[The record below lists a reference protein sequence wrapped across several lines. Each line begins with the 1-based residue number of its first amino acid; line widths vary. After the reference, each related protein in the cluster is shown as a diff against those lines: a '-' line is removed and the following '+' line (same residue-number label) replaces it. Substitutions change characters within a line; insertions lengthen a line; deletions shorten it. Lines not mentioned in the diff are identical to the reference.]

1 MILIAD
7 SGSTKTDWVLLDGQQ
22 VVAQMVTQGINPVH
36 QDVSTIT
43 GILNAVLGKLGV
55 GVTAIRFYGAGCTQ
69 QCSPV
74 VVKALSQVFP
84 KVEDVEVHSD
94 LLAAA
99 RAVCGTEKGIAC
111 ILGTGANSCL
121 FDGRSIVDNVP
132 PLGYILGDEGSGAV
146 LGKMFLNALFKRALP
161 DSLRDEYLLWA
172 GLSYGDIINKVY
184 RQPMPNRFLASC
196 SLFIGEHLEV
206 GALKVLVRQNFV
218 DFMVKNV
225 ERYSRRD
232 LSVGAVGS
240 IAWHYRDIL
249 CDVVREM
256 GYEIGKIIKS
266 PMEGLV
272 RYHADSNAL
281 Q

>member
-22 VVAQMVTQGINPVH
+22 VVSQMVTQGINPVH
-36 QDVSTIT
+36 QDVSTIA
-43 GILNAVLGKLGV
+43 GILNEELGKTCV
-55 GVTAIRFYGAGCTQ
+55 DVTAIRFYGSGCTQ

-74 VVKALSQVFP
+74 VVRALSQVFP
-84 KVEDVEVHSD
+84 MVEDVEVHSD

-99 RAVCGTEKGIAC
+99 RAVCGAEEGIAC

-146 LGKMFLNALFKRALP
+146 LGKMFLNALFKKALP
-161 DSLRDEYLLWA
+161 DSLRDEYLSWA

-206 GALKVLVRQNFV
+206 EALKVLVRQNFV
-218 DFMVKNV
+218 DFIVKNV

-232 LSVGAVGS
+232 LAVGAVGS
-240 IAWHYRDIL
+240 IAWHYREIL

-256 GYEIGKIIKS
+256 GYEIGKIIRS